1 MGRLSFFRDY
11 TPKVWSHKKVEFLK
25 RMTKY
30 KVKFTTPL
38 KIAAEMPFGQT
49 NILGPAS
56 KLFFHREHERDCLA
70 KFIQ

>member
-1 MGRLSFFRDY
+1 
-11 TPKVWSHKKVEFLK
+11 
-25 RMTKY
+25 MTKY
-30 KVKFTTPL
+30 KVKFTKPL

-70 KFIQ
+70 KFIQWI